1 MLYNDNDDDIHNI
14 IVVSMYDLYIHG
26 IHITHASSTPVLRFL
41 SGERAS
47 VVIIAYHYWYS
58 RAYKYLLG
66 INRVQLVRPRN
77 PSKYVLLLLLN
88 YNS

>member
-14 IVVSMYDLYIHG
+14 IVVSVYDLYIL
-26 IHITHASSTPVLRFL
+26 ITHASSTPVLRFL

-58 RAYKYLLG
+58 RTYRYLLG